1 MLKLVELALESV
13 RILKDAGEAGIKSDI
28 LAQRLNTP
36 KRRVYDVIAV
46 LKALGQVDTSRKFD
60 GTTIVWIDHSKD
72 FIPKQNHEELRVRL
86 NQESEE
92 RKQFQ
97 VQVAELKEQLRITK
111 SKLRRDVQAIEMA
124 NKTEFLT
131 TQLRVRALSSNGI
144 KKVEHSGIEVLIET
158 HESGMV
164 VDPTELEVDENAALL
179 KNLQRI

>member
-1 MLKLVELALESV
+1 LKLVELALESV
-13 RILKDAGEAGIKSDI
+13 KILREAGAEGIKSDI
-28 LAQRLNTP
+28 LAQRLATP

-46 LKALGQVDTSRKFD
+46 LKALGQVETSRKFD

-72 FIPKQNHEELRVRL
+72 FVPKQSYEELRTNLV
-86 NQESEE
+86 QESEE
-92 RKQFQ
+92 RKQLQ
-97 VQVAELKEQLRITK
+97 VQVAEIKEQLRITR
-111 SKLRRDVQAIEMA
+111 SKLRRDVQAVEMA

-144 KKVEHSGIEVLIET
+144 KKVEHSALEVLIET

-164 VDPTELEVDENAALL
+164 VDPSEIAADENEALL

>member
-1 MLKLVELALESV
+1 
-13 RILKDAGEAGIKSDI
+13 
-28 LAQRLNTP
+28 
-36 KRRVYDVIAV
+36 
-46 LKALGQVDTSRKFD
+46 
-60 GTTIVWIDHSKD
+60 
-72 FIPKQNHEELRVRL
+72 
-86 NQESEE
+86 
-92 RKQFQ
+92 
-97 VQVAELKEQLRITK
+97 
-111 SKLRRDVQAIEMA
+111 MA